1 MKKFPSIYGEFAK
14 KITILQALMLFL
26 MFHCL
31 SIRAQAASDSATTM
45 RSVEFV
51 KMTDGVWR
59 HISHV
64 WYMGEPVPSNG
75 LVIEAEN
82 ELLMVDT
89 PCNDQ
94 QTDSLL
100 RWADKTLHKPFRKV
114 IATHAHGDRVGGLA
128 TLQKHGIDVWTTP
141 LTGEWS
147 VKRGF
152 GAPSKAILPND
163 TTFRFG
169 KFTVRV
175 FFPGAGHTVDN
186 IVVWIAEPRIVVG
199 GCLIKT
205 AETQSV
211 GFIGDAVLNEWSNSV
226 RKVGEQ
232 FSTASVVVPGHGEPG
247 DKGLFQHTIDI
258 IEKHLKQR
266 PNKK

>member
-1 MKKFPSIYGEFAK
+1 MKKH
-14 KITILQALMLFL
+14 ILTFVCGII
-26 MFHCL
+26 FCL
-31 SIRAQAASDSATTM
+31 SISPTFAQKPDSATTM

-75 LVIEAEN
+75 LVIEADN
-82 ELLMVDT
+82 ELLMIDT

-100 RWADKTLHKPFRKV
+100 RWADKTLRKPFRKV

-147 VKRGF
+147 VKRGY
-152 GAPSKAILPND
+152 GMPSKAILPND

-169 KFTVRV
+169 TFTVRV

-247 DKGLFQHTIDI
+247 DKGLFQHTIGI

-266 PNKK
+266 PAKK